1 MATKDE
7 RPGLLS
13 KVALFVRNPTKD
25 WSELDDLAKAPEPG
39 YDKQAIKAMME
50 RKRQNDFVRKREF
63 DQLRKLRKRALDGVP
78 GGDAQPSSFHT
89 SWPSD
94 HDGRANTLKKI
105 DAIEAQMS
113 TQWRGSQSDASSPVD
128 AAAGGDDFDTTQA
141 NFPADKAAATPLEDV
156 ATIQMGPGGGTHALA
171 SEFGAPD
178 LGLSTARTFAA
189 VPGAVAID
197 PVLEQA
203 AIRFASGDDWGAE
216 QGLLSSMRAP
226 GCLPAALQVW
236 AAALLDLY
244 RATGNRAGFDAVVL
258 EFCATPGRVQPA
270 WARLADWGAT
280 DAAPIDGPYS
290 TGAPTWTCP
299 ELLNLAGME
308 DLRDVMSCHPMP
320 WRIDWS
326 SLTRIAPGAM
336 PLLGGLFSS
345 LCDEPVV
352 LQFAG
357 GQRLV
362 QALRQMTPSGDR
374 SVDAAWWITRLNAL
388 RSMQL
393 QDDFELAALDYCIT
407 YELVPPSWVD
417 ARCNYSEFSALGL
430 GGTAQHSPQS
440 YAAPDPMQPGLRGE
454 ILGDATAGL
463 AMMEMLHPPGQ
474 TLVVDCAGLLRVDF
488 AAAGSILNWAS
499 GKHAQGLHVQFNQ
512 VHRLVAAFFN
522 IVGIHEFATVV
533 PRPV

>member
-78 GGDAQPSSFHT
+78 GGGAQPSFFQT

-113 TQWRGSQSDASSPVD
+113 TQWRNSQPDARAPSDGEAQ
-128 AAAGGDDFDTTQA
+128 GDDFDTTQA
-141 NFPADKAAATPLEDV
+141 NFPPVKGGGSPLEDV

-178 LGLSTARTFAA
+178 LGLSTARAFVAM
-189 VPGAVAID
+189 PGAVAID

-244 RATGNRAGFDAVVL
+244 RATDNRAAFDALVM
-258 EFCATPGRVQPA
+258 EFCATPGRVQPT
-270 WARLADWGAT
+270 WVRLADWAAT
-280 DAAPIDGPYS
+280 DAAPMADPYGV
-290 TGAPTWTCP
+290 GATTWTCP

-308 DLRDVMSCHPMP
+308 DLRDALSSQPMP

-336 PLLGGLFSS
+336 PLLGELFAS
-345 LCDEPVV
+345 LCEEPVV

-357 GQRLV
+357 DQRLV
-362 QALRQMTPSGDR
+362 QALRHMAPSRDR
-374 SVDAAWWITRLNAL
+374 GVDAAWWLVLLNAL
-388 RSMQL
+388 RCMRL

-407 YELVPPSWVD
+407 YELVPPDWTD
-417 ARCNYSEFSALGL
+417 ARCDYSEVSALDLAGAAPH
-430 GGTAQHSPQS
+430 TH
-440 YAAPDPMQPGLRGE
+440 AAPDPLQPGLRGE
-454 ILGDATAGL
+454 MVGDASAGL
-463 AMMEMLHPPGQ
+463 AMMEMLHQPGQ
-474 TLVVDCAGLLRVDF
+474 PLVVDCAGLLRVDF
-488 AAAGSILNWAS
+488 AAAGSMLNWAS
-499 GKHAQGLHVQFNQ
+499 GQHAQGVHVQFKQ
-512 VHRLVAAFFN
+512 VHRLVAAFFT

>member
-1 MATKDE
+1 MATKDQ

-25 WSELDDLAKAPEPG
+25 WSELDDLAKAPEQE

-63 DQLRKLRKRALDGVP
+63 DQLRKLRNRALDGAVS
-78 GGDAQPSSFHT
+78 AALSSFFQT

-94 HDGRANTLKKI
+94 QDGRANTLKKI
-105 DAIEAQMS
+105 DAIEAQMA
-113 TQWRGSQSDASSPVD
+113 TQLGNSPSGTSVQSDT
-128 AAAGGDDFDTTQA
+128 AGQGEDFDTTQA
-141 NFPADKAAATPLEDV
+141 NFPAAGKGATALAEDV

-171 SEFGAPD
+171 SEFGVPD
-178 LGLSTARTFAA
+178 LGLSTARAFVAM
-189 VPGAVAID
+189 PGAVAID

-226 GCLPAALQVW
+226 GCPPAGLQVW

-244 RATGNRAGFDAVVL
+244 RATGNRAAFDAVVM
-258 EFCATPGRVQPA
+258 EFCATPGRVQPT
-270 WARLADWGAT
+270 WVRLADWG
-280 DAAPIDGPYS
+280 S
-290 TGAPTWTCP
+290 TGAAAIAASQAAEVPTWTCP

-308 DLRDVMSCHPMP
+308 DLRDAMSSQPMP
-320 WRIDWS
+320 WRIEWS

-336 PLLGGLFSS
+336 PLLGELFSS
-345 LCDEPVV
+345 LCEEPVE

-357 GQRLV
+357 SQRLV
-362 QALRQMTPSGDR
+362 QALRYMTPSGDR
-374 SVDAAWWITRLNAL
+374 SVDAAWWIIRLNAL

-393 QDDFELAALDYCIT
+393 QDDFELTALDYCIT
-407 YELVPPSWVD
+407 FELVPPDWVD
-417 ARCNYSEFSALGL
+417 ACCQYREIASMSLA
-430 GGTAQHSPQS
+430 SPEPQGMQMQTV
-440 YAAPDPMQPGLRGE
+440 PDPLQPGLRGE
-454 ILGDATAGL
+454 VLGDASAAL
-463 AMMEMLHPPGQ
+463 AMMEMLHQPGQ
-474 TLVVDCAGLLRVDF
+474 TLAVDCAGLLRVDF

-499 GKHAQGLHVQFNQ
+499 GKHTQGLHVQFNQ
-512 VHRLVAAFFN
+512 VQRLVAAFFTV
-522 IVGIHEFATVV
+522 VGIHEFATVV